1 MPPPTDKMLK
11 GINRVPHSV
20 LLRNARKALA
30 ESKEPIAAAWRLSPD
45 GVARIKVAMS
55 KFKLQQD
62 AIHRHKGDTTLDPPQ
77 SAPMQGADWIRHSDR
92 ACSLRVSTR
101 QLGAAISARC
111 EPSSS
116 KQHGVCHDLD
126 FLFELDHGALK
137 PRGEA
142 YRVPSWGV
150 DAGDDSHFLVQ
161 KAEGKADKLG
171 HRPRRR
177 SPDPTVFQRF

>member
-1 MPPPTDKMLK
+1 
-11 GINRVPHSV
+11 
-20 LLRNARKALA
+20 
-30 ESKEPIAAAWRLSPD
+30 
-45 GVARIKVAMS
+45 MS

-62 AIHRHKGDTTLDPPQ
+62 AIHKGDTALDLPQ
-77 SAPMQGADWIRHSDR
+77 SAPAQGSSER
-92 ACSLRVSTR
+92 ACNLRVSTR

-111 EPSSS
+111 DPSSS

-137 PRGEA
+137 TRGEA